1 MFLYFPLKS
10 GFFSSYAAF
19 REDPILF
26 KVPSGDSFSFQ
37 RQAQPLQEARVSRKS
52 SKELLEV
59 IH

>member
-1 MFLYFPLKS
+1 MFLYFPWKS

-52 SKELLEV
+52 SKELF
-59 IH
+59 